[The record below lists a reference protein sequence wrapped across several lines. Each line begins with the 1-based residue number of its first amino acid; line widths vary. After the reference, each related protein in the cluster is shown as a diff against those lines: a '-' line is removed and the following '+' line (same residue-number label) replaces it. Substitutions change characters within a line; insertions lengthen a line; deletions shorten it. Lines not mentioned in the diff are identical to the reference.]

1 MLIDTSK
8 YTNHTKEEIEEYLRI
23 VKKNV
28 NDGRFILCNTS
39 KNEKNKKFIET
50 YKLNKK
56 KQKQM
61 LIELEAN
68 DFCYSADNYNDPKER
83 LYFFC
88 REYELN
94 NWGEIENVEV
104 YIKIARKQ
112 DDFIVVVSFHKPEK
126 NIERLFL

>member
-1 MLIDTSK
+1 MSVDTSK
-8 YTNHTKEEIEEYLRI
+8 YTNHTKEEIEEYLKI
-23 VKKNV
+23 VKKSV
-28 NDGRFILCNTS
+28 NEGRFIVCTTQ
-39 KNEKNKKFIET
+39 KNEKNRNFIET
-50 YKLNKK
+50 YNLNKN

-68 DFCYSADNYNDPKER
+68 DFCYSADNYNDPQER

-94 NWGEIENVEV
+94 NWGTIENVEV

-126 NIERLFL
+126 NIEKLFL